1 MSIFLKFWTHRD
13 TDTEM
18 DTELDNNKIL
28 PVVDLVEAIVVVV
41 VVIGVK
47 VVAVVFQNAEM
58 HKLNR

>member
-1 MSIFLKFWTHRD
+1 MSIFLKLWTHRD